1 MDDRKGTDTGDGL
14 TRTMDVIVIRDS
26 RKSINDPGQPSCKP
40 RPSAPAALRYRGP
53 SSTVRAGIPAII
65 QSPQR
70 TGQLQFE
77 ISSPQL
83 HRDFLTSF
91 FPFPF
96 SLQLNLGN
104 DEAVLIAHLVFRFG
118 GSMLKCLWRHLT
130 TLIRDNLKPL
140 TQYFS

>member
-53 SSTVRAGIPAII
+53 SSTVRAGIPALPP
-65 QSPQR
+65 SPQR

-77 ISSPQL
+77 ISSPSAPPN
-83 HRDFLTSF
+83 FLSF
-91 FPFPF
+91 FFPF
-96 SLQLNLGN
+96 SLSPNN
-104 DEAVLIAHLVFRFG
+104 
-118 GSMLKCLWRHLT
+118 
-130 TLIRDNLKPL
+130 
-140 TQYFS
+140 